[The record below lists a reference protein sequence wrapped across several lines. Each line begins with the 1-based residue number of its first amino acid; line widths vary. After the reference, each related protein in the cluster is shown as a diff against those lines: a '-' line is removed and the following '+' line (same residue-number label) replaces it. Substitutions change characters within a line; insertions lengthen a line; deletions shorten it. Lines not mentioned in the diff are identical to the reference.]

1 MRTCDFYLDGGT
13 YENQTPKFAQILSRR
28 IAMVKLKSPLK
39 KRIFWGLMN
48 MGIHQMSK
56 WCILAQG
63 LNKGKHTLN
72 LLITL

>member
-1 MRTCDFYLDGGT
+1 
-13 YENQTPKFAQILSRR
+13 
-28 IAMVKLKSPLK
+28 
-39 KRIFWGLMN
+39 MN